1 MMILYTY
8 TIYAIYIV
16 NHSRI
21 RNYLFVDVK
30 TNQIEINAG
39 KEVLITFQ
47 NGFSI
52 TLNRKG
58 NPYLYE
64 WPKKE
69 GNRNQI

>member
-1 MMILYTY
+1 ML
-8 TIYAIYIV
+8 YIV

-21 RNYLFVDVK
+21 RNYLLVDIK
-30 TNQIEINAG
+30 KKQIEINVG

-47 NGFSI
+47 NGFPI

-64 WPKKE
+64 
-69 GNRNQI
+69 